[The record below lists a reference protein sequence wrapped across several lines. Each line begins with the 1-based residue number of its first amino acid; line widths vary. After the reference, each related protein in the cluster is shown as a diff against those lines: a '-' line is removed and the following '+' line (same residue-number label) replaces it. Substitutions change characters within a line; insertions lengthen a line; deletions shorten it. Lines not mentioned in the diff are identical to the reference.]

1 MLLFDTQVIAFTV
14 VAAAL
19 ALTPGADTMLVI
31 KNTLHSGKQAG
42 WATTLGILS
51 GTLFHALVS
60 ALGISVIIAQSEFMF
75 QLIKVA
81 GAGYLIWLGIQ
92 TLRSIRHAGDSVT
105 DHKRKRLRN
114 SFNEGLITNL
124 LNPKVAIFYIAFL
137 PQFISPGDPVLAKSI
152 LLACIH
158 NVMSLLWLGGLALA
172 LGSGRNWIQRRPV
185 RNWLSAMSGS
195 ILIGLGLHLAL
206 ESR

>member
-172 LGSGRNWIQRRPV
+172 LGSGHNWIQHRPV
-185 RNWLSAMSGS
+185 RSWLSGISGS
-195 ILIGLGLHLAL
+195 ILIGLGLRLAL